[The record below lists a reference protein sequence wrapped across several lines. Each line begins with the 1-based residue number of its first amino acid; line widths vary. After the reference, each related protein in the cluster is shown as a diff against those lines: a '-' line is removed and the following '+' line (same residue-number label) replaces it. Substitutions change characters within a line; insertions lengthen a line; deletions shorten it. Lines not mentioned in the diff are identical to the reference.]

1 MFAIKQF
8 QKEDGFGLLNT
19 LMVVVALGLMGG
31 TLVILLISDL
41 RMQVLNVERSRAFY
55 AANSGIEYAIRGI
68 SEFAGHSQH
77 LGNLNH
83 YKETLDTGNGTRCEI
98 AYHLIGK
105 DSLEITSTGFTQ
117 TAVHTLKKAINFTNI
132 SDYAVYA
139 TGKVRYVR
147 VIPEHGGT
155 NPAHLIKENAKTF
168 PLFDYNALRKL
179 AKPGKYFTNNLT
191 LNGFF
196 YNSRPVTFVEKNLTF
211 GRFNW
216 FNFGNFVVGG
226 RTLIKRSWF
235 PLGFTRGNVLQFTKG
250 KPFISEVQ
258 FFWREIYGGLI
269 INGDVIGTTNPHWF
283 YRFAIRQNRAYIN
296 NILKYSVNGG
306 PLVFNNSIWQVV
318 Q

>member
-105 DSLEITSTGFTQ
+105 DSLEITTDT
-117 TAVHTLKKAINFTNI
+117 VAINCDENI
-132 SDYAVYA
+132 FDKAE
-139 TGKVRYVR
+139 T
-147 VIPEHGGT
+147 
-155 NPAHLIKENAKTF
+155 IKIGLLL
-168 PLFDYNALRKL
+168 PFDLDIK
-179 AKPGKYFTNNLT
+179 T
-191 LNGFF
+191 LN
-196 YNSRPVTFVEKNLTF
+196 
-211 GRFNW
+211 
-216 FNFGNFVVGG
+216 
-226 RTLIKRSWF
+226 
-235 PLGFTRGNVLQFTKG
+235 
-250 KPFISEVQ
+250 
-258 FFWREIYGGLI
+258 
-269 INGDVIGTTNPHWF
+269 
-283 YRFAIRQNRAYIN
+283 
-296 NILKYSVNGG
+296 LKF
-306 PLVFNNSIWQVV
+306 LK
-318 Q
+318 